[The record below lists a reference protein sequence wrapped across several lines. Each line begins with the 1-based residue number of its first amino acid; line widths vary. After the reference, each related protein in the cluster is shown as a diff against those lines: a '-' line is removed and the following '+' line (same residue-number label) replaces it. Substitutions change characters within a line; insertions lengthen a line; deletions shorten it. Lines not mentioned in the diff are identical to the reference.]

1 MSSKSFYEYP
11 NVSKT
16 YLICFRTFYM
26 HACIADYDIGLTS
39 LTTPQHLLR
48 LRCIFI
54 YMCYNFHHPYFYT
67 TDAHRTILY
76 TRTYIYISTY
86 MIRILHPHDVY
97 ASSTT
102 PPTHTYIPVYV
113 HTDNKRGGVGYICS
127 RILYYIS
134 VLVSHI
140 MFSMPIYAYRITI
153 YNSSYIVTSVYTHT
167 SSYTHTI
174 YRYPVCMCQHIRHSN

>member
-16 YLICFRTFYM
+16 YLRCFRTFYM

-48 LRCIFI
+48 LRCIII
-54 YMCYNFHHPYFYT
+54 YMCQNFHHPYFYT
-67 TDAHRTILY
+67 TDAHRNILY
-76 TRTYIYISTY
+76 TRPYIYISPY
-86 MIRILHPHDVY
+86 MIHILHPHDVY

-113 HTDNKRGGVGYICS
+113 HTDNKRGGGLHMLLHIVLYIGVGVTYHVFHADICIS
-127 RILYYIS
+127 YYH
-134 VLVSHI
+134 L
-140 MFSMPIYAYRITI
+140 
-153 YNSSYIVTSVYTHT
+153 
-167 SSYTHTI
+167 
-174 YRYPVCMCQHIRHSN
+174 